1 MIVSTVHKVSE
12 AEEAEFF
19 EQATQWLT
27 ALGQLPGWIT
37 GSVARSVDEV
47 DTWLIHQEWIDAGSC
62 RRGLS
67 TSQLRPLAFAIAKS
81 NLSQVSTF
89 EQLVVVTKDEVR
101 EYKSDR
107 ASDADTFSLSATLR
121 QVDEIS

>member
-1 MIVSTVHKVSE
+1 VHKVSA
-12 AEEAEFF
+12 AEEAEFLQ
-19 EQATQWLT
+19 QATQWLT

-37 GSVARSVDEV
+37 GSLGRSVDEV
-47 DTWLIHQEWIDAGSC
+47 DTWLIHQEWADAGSC

-67 TSQLRPLAFAIAKS
+67 ASQLRPLAFAVARS
-81 NLSQVSTF
+81 NVSQVSTF
-89 EQLVVVTKDEVR
+89 EQLMIVTKDEIK
-101 EYKSDR
+101 EFKSDR